1 MNPAVMMTLAA
12 GLGVLATLPRPAPA
26 QTPIPT
32 RMQTPMQTPAAPPE
46 PPTEDSRRDQ
56 GLERLQLQVGHYRLS
71 AGYAP
76 WREAGVRGDY
86 RLQDH
91 LWSAELMHADRF
103 GEKGTFVG
111 LQDRVRL
118 SANWAASLHYGI
130 GEGAAWLPRDRVDG
144 FVHHSWGEQNNWVT
158 HLGAGYYRS
167 NNAYRDRWA
176 SLGLSAYLEP
186 YLQSPWVLQAEM
198 RWSQSHPGSVD
209 TRQQFLA
216 LSWGRHGQTVLTGR
230 HGWGREG
237 WQLLGDARS
246 IVDFASRQDTLT
258 VQHWLTPQWGLKL
271 VADHYRNDSYR
282 RRGLNLAVFREWP

>member
-1 MNPAVMMTLAA
+1 MCKHSCCRWRGGSSRCWRCKRSRWLFC
-12 GLGVLATLPRPAPA
+12 GQRLELGSIHAT
-26 QTPIPT
+26 
-32 RMQTPMQTPAAPPE
+32 
-46 PPTEDSRRDQ
+46 
-56 GLERLQLQVGHYRLS
+56 
-71 AGYAP
+71 
-76 WREAGVRGDY
+76 
-86 RLQDH
+86 
-91 LWSAELMHADRF
+91 
-103 GEKGTFVG
+103 
-111 LQDRVRL
+111 
-118 SANWAASLHYGI
+118 
-130 GEGAAWLPRDRVDG
+130 
-144 FVHHSWGEQNNWVT
+144 
-158 HLGAGYYRS
+158 GYYRS

-258 VQHWLTPQWGLKL
+258 VQHWLAPQWGLKL
-271 VADHYRNDSYR
+271 VADHYRNDNYR